1 MLDFLSF
8 GLLDSNSVNGD
19 SQLCLRGFRSL
30 VLLDL
35 LTELQLPD
43 TLLHYVNTLRL
54 LYFS

>member
-19 SQLCLRGFRSL
+19 SQLCLRGFCSL
-30 VLLDL
+30 GLLDL